1 MFEAMDSRKSGYIS
15 REAFELSLAQSGW
28 TTVFQKEGI
37 GFDDIDTDKNGFL
50 SKKELYACLLTVAPK
65 YPGLIGHEM
74 HIIVLGNPGVGKST
88 ILNSLIGK
96 VVFSSSVSV
105 GTGRACLAPASHLL
119 EQVASYTLRLDGV
132 KTTFIDTPGLDDIRS
147 RKEAAKQIQRALS
160 YTGFYKVFF
169 AQTLRAGRAEPSSAT
184 TIKTVLEAVPAI
196 KSYGIIVNQITPDEM
211 ERLSPDEFKGI
222 RAHLLTGIPRFTD
235 QIFYQK
241 EFPEIRCKDDLLLPD
256 TSELQ
261 AFIQAT
267 HSNIILHHDVSALRV
282 QDFDE
287 AKQQLMDLHKQIV
300 NSSARHNQELKEIQ
314 ETLRR
319 EKRKR
324 EETLAELDQL
334 RQQLAKKSR
343 WFWQR

>member
-96 VVFSSSVSV
+96 VVFSSGVSV

-119 EQVASYTLRLDGV
+119 EQVASYTLR
-132 KTTFIDTPGLDDIRS
+132 
-147 RKEAAKQIQRALS
+147 
-160 YTGFYKVFF
+160 
-169 AQTLRAGRAEPSSAT
+169 
-184 TIKTVLEAVPAI
+184 
-196 KSYGIIVNQITPDEM
+196 
-211 ERLSPDEFKGI
+211 
-222 RAHLLTGIPRFTD
+222 
-235 QIFYQK
+235 
-241 EFPEIRCKDDLLLPD
+241 